1 MRNWNRAK
9 ASYFKPFVSHRIGEI
24 QNLTDSIEWRHIP
37 GRINTS
43 DLATRSNS
51 MSRTTSTE
59 AQPREWFAGPDFFRQ
74 PHRVAPGSDLFGVP
88 GGSTTDDRSSNPSRR
103 NKDHLSA
110 VRVQPILQPDKDP
123 ESSCL
128 RDAIHQNETLPS
140 TNPFVRT
147 DN

>member
-1 MRNWNRAK
+1 MRNWIRAK

-24 QNLTDSIEWRHIP
+24 QNLTDPIEWRPIP
-37 GRINTS
+37 GRLNTS

-51 MSRTTSTE
+51 GSRTTSAE
-59 AQPREWFAGPDFFRQ
+59 ALPPEWFAGPDFFRQ

-88 GGSTTDDRSSNPSRR
+88 GESTTDDRSSNSSRR

-110 VRVQPILQPDKDP
+110 VRVQPILQPDKNT

-128 RDAIHQNETLPS
+128 RDAIHQSETPPS
-140 TNPFVRT
+140 TDPFVRI